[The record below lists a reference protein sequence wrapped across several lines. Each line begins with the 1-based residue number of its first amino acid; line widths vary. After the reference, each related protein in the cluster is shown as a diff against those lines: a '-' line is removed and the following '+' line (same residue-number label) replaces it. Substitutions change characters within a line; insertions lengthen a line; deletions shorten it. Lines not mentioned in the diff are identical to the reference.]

1 MDILIMAAQLI
12 LSLTILVFVHEMGHF
27 LAAKA
32 FGIKV
37 EKFYIFFDA
46 WGKKLFSFKRGET
59 EYGIGWLPLGGYV
72 KIAGMIDESM
82 DKEAMKKDPEPWEF
96 RSKPAW
102 QRLIVMIGGIVMNI
116 ILGILIYSM
125 FLAVY
130 SKEYL
135 PNAELQAEGLYVY
148 EAGEEL
154 GLETGDFIV
163 AVNGHEVERYS
174 DIRSPRF
181 FFGATIT
188 VERDGKQFDLDLPGN
203 LFKQIGDPLF
213 DPLYQDVTFLQFNK
227 DSHNEE
233 VGLEEGDQFLAV
245 NGEAFRNFPEFSETL
260 EAYADEEIEMTI
272 MRDGAEQTVSMRVD
286 TAGKLG
292 IALDAKVSDVY
303 AMQPY
308 QLGNSLKFGFKDAVN
323 TLVLQVLGFAKLFAG
338 EVNPRDSVASPIG
351 IAKLF
356 GATWDWGRFW
366 LMTALISMVLAFMN
380 FLPIPALDGGH
391 IVFLMIEIVRGKPV
405 SEKVLE
411 KAQMVGMILLLMLM
425 AFAVGNDIL
434 KGFGI

>member
-59 EYGIGWLPLGGYV
+59 EYGLGWLPLGGYV

-82 DKEAMKKDPEPWEF
+82 DKEAMKKEPEPWEF

-125 FLAVY
+125 FLSVY

-135 PNAELQAEGLYVY
+135 PNSELQADGLYVY
-148 EAGEEL
+148 QAGEEL
-154 GLETGDFIV
+154 GLESGDYIV

-188 VERDGKQFDLDLPGN
+188 VERAGEQFDLDLPGN
-203 LFKQIGDPLF
+203 LFKQIGDQLF
-213 DPLYQDVTFLQFNK
+213 DPMYQDVIFLQFGE
-227 DSHNEE
+227 DSHNED
-233 VGLEEGDQFLAV
+233 VGLEEGDQFIALDG
-245 NGEAFRNFPEFSETL
+245 NTFKNFPEFTEAL
-260 EAYADEEIEMTI
+260 EGYSGEEVEVTVMRGDEKKKF
-272 MRDGAEQTVSMRVD
+272 SMAID

-292 IALDAKVSDVY
+292 IALDAKVSDQY

-308 QLGNSLKFGFKDAVN
+308 DLGKSLKFGFKDAVN

-338 EVNPRDSVASPIG
+338 EMNPRDSVASPIG

-356 GATWDWGRFW
+356 GATWDWARFW
-366 LMTALISMVLAFMN
+366 LMTALISMILAFMN

-391 IVFLMIEIVRGKPV
+391 IVFLIIEIVRGKPV

>member
-1 MDILIMAAQLI
+1 MAAQLI

-72 KIAGMIDESM
+72 KIAGMVDESM
-82 DKEAMKKDPEPWEF
+82 DKEAMAAEPQPWEF

-116 ILGILIYSM
+116 ILGIIIYTFYLS
-125 FLAVY
+125 FY
-130 SKEYL
+130 SQQYL
-135 PNAELQAEGLYVY
+135 PNSELQESGVFVY

-154 GLETGDFIV
+154 GFEQGDWIV
-163 AVNGHEVERYS
+163 AVNGKEVERYK
-174 DIRSPRF
+174 DIRSPKF
-181 FFGATIT
+181 FFGST
-188 VERDGKQFDLDLPGN
+188 VTVVRDGEEMDIKLPGN
-203 LFKQIGDPLF
+203 LFKQLSSPLF
-213 DPLYQDVTFLQFNK
+213 DPMYQSVYFQ
-227 DSHNEE
+227 
-233 VGLEEGDQFLAV
+233 Q
-245 NGEAFRNFPEFSETL
+245 FSETSL
-260 EAYADEEIEMTI
+260 NVDAALEPGDRFMKIGETEIQNFKQFSDSLKAHKDSELSFTMLRGEESFDIELLIDTSGLIGFQPDVRLDDYYQMEAYTM
-272 MRDGAEQTVSMRVD
+272 
-286 TAGKLG
+286 GK
-292 IALDAKVSDVY
+292 AF
-303 AMQPY
+303 
-308 QLGNSLKFGFKDAVN
+308 KFGLKDAVN
-323 TLVLQVLGFAKLFAG
+323 TLVLQVLGFSKLFSG
-338 EVNPRDSVASPIG
+338 DVDPRESVASPIG

-356 GATWDWGRFW
+356 GSTWQWDRFW
-366 LMTALISMVLAFMN
+366 LMTALISMILAFMN

-391 IVFLMIEIVRGKPV
+391 IVFLLIEIVRGKPV

-411 KAQMVGMILLLMLM
+411 KAQIVGMILLLTLM
-425 AFAVGNDIL
+425 VFAVGNDIL

>member
-1 MDILIMAAQLI
+1 
-12 LSLTILVFVHEMGHF
+12 MGHF

-37 EKFYIFFDA
+37 DKFYIFFDA

-116 ILGILIYSM
+116 ILGILIYS
-125 FLAVY
+125 FYLGFY
-130 SKEYL
+130 DKDYL
-135 PNAELQAEGLYVY
+135 PASELAQDGIYVY

-154 GLETGDFIV
+154 GLENGDQII
-163 AVNGHEVERYS
+163 AVNGNEVERYG
-174 DIRSPRF
+174 DIRSPKF
-181 FFGATIT
+181 FFGATLT
-188 VERDGKQFDLDLPGN
+188 VLRDGKEVDVKLPGD
-203 LFKQIGDPLF
+203 LFKQIGEPLF
-213 DPLYQDVTFLQFNK
+213 DPMYQSVFFMQFAEDSPNK
-227 DSHNEE
+227 DVE
-233 VGLEEGDQFLAV
+233 LEEGDRFISIQ
-245 NGEAFRNFPEFSETL
+245 GEGFRNFAEFQEQL
-260 EAYADEEIEMTI
+260 QRHKGEEVNVTME
-272 MRDGAEQTVSMRVD
+272 RDGADFNVNLQID
-286 TAGKLG
+286 TNGMIGFAPDISLDDHYNMQAYSLG
-292 IALDAKVSDVY
+292 S
-303 AMQPY
+303 
-308 QLGNSLKFGFKDAVN
+308 SLKFGFKDAWN
-323 TLVLQVLGFAKLFAG
+323 TLVLQVLGFSKLFAG

-356 GATWDWGRFW
+356 GTSWDWGRFW

-391 IVFLMIEIVRGKPV
+391 IVFLLIEIVRGKPV
-405 SEKVLE
+405 SESVLE
-411 KAQMVGMILLLMLM
+411 KAQLVGMIILLSLM

>member
-1 MDILIMAAQLI
+1 
-12 LSLTILVFVHEMGHF
+12 
-27 LAAKA
+27 
-32 FGIKV
+32 
-37 EKFYIFFDA
+37 
-46 WGKKLFSFKRGET
+46 
-59 EYGIGWLPLGGYV
+59 
-72 KIAGMIDESM
+72 
-82 DKEAMKKDPEPWEF
+82 
-96 RSKPAW
+96 
-102 QRLIVMIGGIVMNI
+102 
-116 ILGILIYSM
+116 M
-125 FLAVY
+125 F
-130 SKEYL
+130 
-135 PNAELQAEGLYVY
+135 
-148 EAGEEL
+148 
-154 GLETGDFIV
+154 
-163 AVNGHEVERYS
+163 
-174 DIRSPRF
+174 
-181 FFGATIT
+181 
-188 VERDGKQFDLDLPGN
+188 
-203 LFKQIGDPLF
+203 
-213 DPLYQDVTFLQFNK
+213 FLQFIQK
-227 DSHNEE
+227 RKMAYIVSAVLVG
-233 VGLEEGDQFLAV
+233 VGLFSLISRGLDLGVEFTGGRTYVVEFQGESAPDRDAV
-245 NGEAFRNFPEFSETL
+245 ETQLGEAF
-260 EAYADEEIEMTI
+260 ADEEIEMTI
-272 MRDGAEQTVSMRVD
+272 MRDGAEQTISMQVD